1 MDKIRY
7 QYASDVG
14 SGRDGLGLEVWQDTQ
29 MLLEIFQDDTQ
40 GTITLNIFG
49 QDIAL
54 ETVCAAIDVFQAK
67 R

>member
-7 QYASDVG
+7 QYASDVN
-14 SGRDGLGLEVWQDTQ
+14 SGRDGLGLEVWQGTQ
-29 MLLEIFQDDTQ
+29 MLLEIFQDDAK
-40 GTITLNIFG
+40 GTVTLNTFG

-54 ETVCAAIDVFQAK
+54 ETVCAAIAEFKNQ